1 MRESRDS
8 MKVKNGFILRKVGK
22 QFVVAATGEA
32 SKNFNGMI
40 RLNDEAAFAFGQL
53 QGGTT
58 EEELIAALQG
68 VSPQTA
74 RVEKAEKKTQK
85 KNRNPPASSVS
96 AQPCRSRFPAVSGTG
111 SDIPRRMGRKRWR
124 YLLPG

>member
-1 MRESRDS
+1 

-32 SKNFNGMI
+32 SRNFNGMI

-58 EEELIAALQG
+58 EEELVAAL
-68 VSPQTA
+68 
-74 RVEKAEKKTQK
+74 VEKYGGNEEE
-85 KNRNPPASSVS
+85 V
-96 AQPCRSRFPAVSGTG
+96 
-111 SDIPRRMGRKRWR
+111 RMDVANFLAKLGEADA
-124 YLLPG
+124 LV

>member
-1 MRESRDS
+1 

-53 QGGTT
+53 QGGITQ
-58 EEELIAALQG
+58 EELVAAL
-68 VSPQTA
+68 
-74 RVEKAEKKTQK
+74 VEKYGGNEAEVREDVANFLDKLKE
-85 KNRNPPASSVS
+85 AD
-96 AQPCRSRFPAVSGTG
+96 ALA
-111 SDIPRRMGRKRWR
+111 
-124 YLLPG
+124 

>member
-1 MRESRDS
+1 

-40 RLNDEAAFAFGQL
+40 RLNDEAAFAFGLL

-58 EEELIAALQG
+58 EEELVAALM
-68 VSPQTA
+68 
-74 RVEKAEKKTQK
+74 EKYGGDETEVRGDVANFLSKLKE
-85 KNRNPPASSVS
+85 ADALV
-96 AQPCRSRFPAVSGTG
+96 
-111 SDIPRRMGRKRWR
+111 
-124 YLLPG
+124 

>member
-1 MRESRDS
+1 

-40 RLNDEAAFAFGQL
+40 RLNDEAAFAFGLL

-58 EEELIAALQG
+58 EEELVKAL
-68 VSPQTA
+68 
-74 RVEKAEKKTQK
+74 VEKYGGNEAEVIADVANFLIKLKE
-85 KNRNPPASSVS
+85 AD
-96 AQPCRSRFPAVSGTG
+96 ALA
-111 SDIPRRMGRKRWR
+111 
-124 YLLPG
+124 

>member
-40 RLNDEAAFAFGQL
+40 RLNDEAAFAFGLL

-58 EEELIAALQG
+58 EEELVAAL
-68 VSPQTA
+68 
-74 RVEKAEKKTQK
+74 VEKYGGIEAEVRTDVANFLAKLKE
-85 KNRNPPASSVS
+85 ADALV
-96 AQPCRSRFPAVSGTG
+96 
-111 SDIPRRMGRKRWR
+111 
-124 YLLPG
+124 

>member
-1 MRESRDS
+1 MKKYI

-32 SKNFNGMI
+32 SRNFNGMI

-58 EEELIAALQG
+58 EEELVAAL
-68 VSPQTA
+68 
-74 RVEKAEKKTQK
+74 VEKYGGNEAEVRVDVANFLAKLGE
-85 KNRNPPASSVS
+85 ADALV
-96 AQPCRSRFPAVSGTG
+96 
-111 SDIPRRMGRKRWR
+111 
-124 YLLPG
+124 

>member
-1 MRESRDS
+1 

-32 SKNFNGMI
+32 SRNFNGMI

-58 EEELIAALQG
+58 EEELVAAL
-68 VSPQTA
+68 
-74 RVEKAEKKTQK
+74 VEKYGGNEEEVRVDVANFLTKLGE
-85 KNRNPPASSVS
+85 ADALV
-96 AQPCRSRFPAVSGTG
+96 
-111 SDIPRRMGRKRWR
+111 
-124 YLLPG
+124 

>member
-1 MRESRDS
+1 

-58 EEELIAALQG
+58 EEELVAAL
-68 VSPQTA
+68 
-74 RVEKAEKKTQK
+74 VEKYGGNEAEVRTDVANFLAKLKE
-85 KNRNPPASSVS
+85 ADALV
-96 AQPCRSRFPAVSGTG
+96 
-111 SDIPRRMGRKRWR
+111 
-124 YLLPG
+124 

>member
-1 MRESRDS
+1 

-53 QGGTT
+53 QGGITQ
-58 EEELIAALQG
+58 EELVAAL
-68 VSPQTA
+68 
-74 RVEKAEKKTQK
+74 VEKYGGNEAEVREDVANFLDKLKE
-85 KNRNPPASSVS
+85 ADALV
-96 AQPCRSRFPAVSGTG
+96 
-111 SDIPRRMGRKRWR
+111 
-124 YLLPG
+124 